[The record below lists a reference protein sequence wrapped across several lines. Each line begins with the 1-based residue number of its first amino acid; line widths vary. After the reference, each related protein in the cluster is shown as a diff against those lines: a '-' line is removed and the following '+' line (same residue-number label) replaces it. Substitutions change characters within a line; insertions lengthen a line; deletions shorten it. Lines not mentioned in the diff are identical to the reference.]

1 MQIRR
6 SFSFPGMNALVLLA
20 VSSLL
25 LGGCSW
31 FSRNKDRTEYQGATQ
46 TRPLEVPPDL
56 DSPAGSSALN
66 IPNASG
72 PVSGVREGGTLV
84 LGRPDDAN
92 VSPPTTISSATVAT
106 TSNSLSVSDGAA
118 STWRRVGLAL
128 ERIDG
133 TTIQSRDEAAMS
145 YDVRTTGQ
153 TVQKA
158 GWFKRAITF
167 GKATKTVSNPVSVR
181 LRVSGDGDNSTVQ
194 VEGGESAADA
204 TAVRNLIASLGSR
217 LN

>member
-1 MQIRR
+1 MHTRR
-6 SFSFPGMNALVLLA
+6 PFSFSGMNALAMLA
-20 VSSLL
+20 IASLL

-31 FSRNKDRTEYQGATQ
+31 FSRNKERTEYQGAAQ

-56 DSPAGSSALN
+56 DSPAGSSALT

-72 PVSGVREGGTLV
+72 PTSGVRDGGTLV
-84 LGRPDDAN
+84 LGRPADAGTA
-92 VSPPTTISSATVAT
+92 PPTAIGTATVASA
-106 TSNSLSVSDGAA
+106 SNSLSVADSAA

-133 TTIQSRDEAAMS
+133 TTIQSRDETAMS
-145 YDVRTTGQ
+145 YEIRTTAQ

-167 GKATKTVSNPVSVR
+167 GKATKTVSTPVSMQ
-181 LRVSGDGDNSTVQ
+181 LRVSADGESSTVQ
-194 VEGGESAADA
+194 VDGGSSAADA
-204 TAVRNLIASLGSR
+204 AAVRNLIESLRSR

>member
-6 SFSFPGMNALVLLA
+6 PVSFPGVNALVLLA
-20 VSSLL
+20 VASLL

-31 FSRNKDRTEYQGATQ
+31 FSRNKDRTEYQGAAQ

-56 DSPAGSSALN
+56 DSPAGSSALT

-72 PVSGVREGGTLV
+72 PTPGVRDGETLV
-84 LGRPDDAN
+84 LGRPTGASAAPN
-92 VSPPTTISSATVAT
+92 TAIGSATVAT
-106 TSNSLSVSDGAA
+106 ASNSLSVADTAA

-133 TTIQSRDEAAMS
+133 TSIQSRDETAMT
-145 YDVRTTGQ
+145 YAIRTSVQ

-167 GKATKTVSNPVSVR
+167 GKATKTVSNPVSVQV
-181 LRVSGDGDNSTVQ
+181 RVSANGDSSTVQ
-194 VEGGESAADA
+194 IEGGESAADA
-204 TAVRNLIASLGSR
+204 TAVSSLIEGLRSR